1 MAADWCGSRSRYR
14 IPNTRLQIQFLIS
27 FKEQEVRCSFV
38 QSAGAQPGRAYRRL
52 ETRYISYL
60 NELPPAWLAFLPAIF
75 FIILLSE
82 IEMLVLGGYLCHG
95 IKCICI
101 FYDDSLGVSL
111 SSDLTCDD
119 DGELSMH
126 HKKCQHF

>member
-1 MAADWCGSRSRYR
+1 
-14 IPNTRLQIQFLIS
+14 
-27 FKEQEVRCSFV
+27 
-38 QSAGAQPGRAYRRL
+38 
-52 ETRYISYL
+52 
-60 NELPPAWLAFLPAIF
+60 
-75 FIILLSE
+75 
-82 IEMLVLGGYLCHG
+82 MLVLGGYLCHG